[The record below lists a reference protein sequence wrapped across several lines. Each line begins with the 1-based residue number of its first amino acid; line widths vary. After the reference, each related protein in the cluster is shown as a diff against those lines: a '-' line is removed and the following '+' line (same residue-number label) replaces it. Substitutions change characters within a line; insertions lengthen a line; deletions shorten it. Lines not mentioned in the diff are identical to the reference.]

1 MPQTDTEPRVELT
14 TLRARDAAPVR
25 RWLRDFHRAHGRA
38 WVGALNLGWAHG
50 ETDAQLLAA
59 DIVERYAEALFVAA
73 RRDDALVV
81 VARLGERPIG
91 ALWLN
96 LSRQDHLAVPVGVVQ
111 WVYVSEWARG
121 NRVGSALM
129 EAGREWLRMRGVRG
143 FQVSVLVDNEPAMR
157 LYQRAGLRV
166 ADVRMMGSVDPVDEG
181 PAGGASGTRASV
193 TGR

>member
-1 MPQTDTEPRVELT
+1 MPHADTEPRVELT

-25 RWLRDFHRAHGRA
+25 QWLRDFHRAHGRA
-38 WVGALNLGWAHG
+38 WVGALNLGWADG
-50 ETDAQLLAA
+50 ETDAQLLAS
-59 DIVERYAEALFVAA
+59 DIVERYAAALFAAA

-91 ALWLN
+91 ALWLS

-143 FQVSVLVDNEPAMR
+143 LQVSVLADNEPAMR

-166 ADVRMMGSVDPVDEG
+166 ADVRMMGSVDIAEDG
-181 PAGGASGTRASV
+181 AGGGSAGARASV